1 MRKLVG
7 DKWIP
12 GVNVPFDP
20 VATKRASELGLKVI
34 TAAGNDIP
42 NMKRILTGTEF
53 EGTTIGPE

>member
-20 VATKRASELGLKVI
+20 IATIRASELGLTVI
-34 TAAGNDIP
+34 TAAGND
-42 NMKRILTGTEF
+42 MRI
-53 EGTTIGPE
+53 